1 MNSYTDNLRK
11 IKSLLI
17 VTSLQKKIDIK
28 AFKQLEKLEIDL
40 NWNPKSNIMIDKDIW
55 DYVVKTRKYDPKLVF
70 CHPVVIIE
78 QPSSSLYYRGLT
90 GLSIKAAKE
99 YIGSIENIEKGSLR
113 VKIAQDKALKMA
125 RVYNTFI
132 CSIIKG
138 SLDWTLDNGKR
149 TIWRTIMTL
158 LKF

>member
-17 VTSLQKKIDIK
+17 VTSLQKKIDVK
-28 AFKQLEKLEIDL
+28 AFKSLEKLKIDL
-40 NWNPKSNIMIDKDIW
+40 DWNPKSSLMIDEDIW
-55 DYVVKTRKYDPKLVF
+55 DYIVNTRKYDPKLVF
-70 CHPVVIIE
+70 CHPAVIVE
-78 QPSSSLYYRGLT
+78 QPTSSLYYRCLT

-99 YIGSIENIEKGSLR
+99 YIGSIDSIETGRIRAKLPF
-113 VKIAQDKALKMA
+113 DKALKMA

-138 SLDWTLDNGKR
+138 
-149 TIWRTIMTL
+149 
-158 LKF
+158 